1 MDHSDTF
8 QLGSY
13 AVLFALLLVSGYTD
27 ITRNKV
33 FNWCTFPGMGLG
45 LALAYMAGGLLDT
58 PGFNLVNSFAGL
70 AVGGGIVLV
79 FSLLGGIGLGDV
91 KLMAAVGALAGF
103 PLVLGALLYASL
115 VGFVMAMGLLVWQG
129 RISEGLR
136 KSVLFAFRWKKPAE
150 PAGTAPPPAEGARR
164 PVDTIP
170 FGAAIAFGT
179 LIAFF
184 LASR

>member
-1 MDHSDTF
+1 MF
-8 QLGSY
+8 RLASY
-13 AVLFALLLVSGYTD
+13 AVLFALLVVSGYTD

-45 LALAYMAGGLLDT
+45 LAIAYMAGGLLET

-103 PLVLGALLYASL
+103 PLVLGSLLYASL
-115 VGFVMAMGLLVWQG
+115 VGFVMAAGLLIWQG
-129 RISEGLR
+129 RISEGFK
-136 KSVLFAFRWKKPAE
+136 KSLLFAFRWRKPAAPAE
-150 PAGTAPPPAEGARR
+150 AAPPAGEAARR
-164 PVDTIP
+164 PADTIP